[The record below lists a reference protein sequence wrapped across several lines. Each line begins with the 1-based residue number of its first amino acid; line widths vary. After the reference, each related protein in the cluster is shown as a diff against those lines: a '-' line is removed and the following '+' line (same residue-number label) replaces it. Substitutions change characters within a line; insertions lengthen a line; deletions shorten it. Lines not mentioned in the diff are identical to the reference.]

1 MEFNIQSG
9 KEQIVKFTIVG
20 NENGY
25 FVRKKENL
33 LKEFPEYLRM
43 KEGIYM
49 FEAMGQQAVLG
60 IISHVFFI
68 GVSFYALQALMI
80 DKFIKKNHVF
90 QAQVLYIFLS
100 ILIGT
105 SVSNFFLTISGW
117 SNQLPYLFQ

>member
-1 MEFNIQSG
+1 
-9 KEQIVKFTIVG
+9 
-20 NENGY
+20 
-25 FVRKKENL
+25 
-33 LKEFPEYLRM
+33 M
-43 KEGIYM
+43 KEGTYM

-90 QAQVLYIFLS
+90 QAQLLYIFLS